1 MTILGIIGAGDLGK
15 QIAYYAIND
24 NHYDRVVFFVY
35 YYVNN
40 TQQNNIKV
48 VGKLVDIEKAFMDKV
63 FDELIIGIGYKHL
76 EFKKKIYEQLK
87 DKITFGK
94 IIHSSSIISKSAN
107 IEEGCVIYP
116 GCIIDI
122 NSVIKANTIINIG
135 CTISHDSEVGKHC
148 LLSPRVAIADFVK
161 INDECTLGINS
172 TIIDNITITSKTKI
186 GASALIIKSI
196 TENGLYIGI
205 PAKKYLKNDSI

>member
-1 MTILGIIGAGDLGK
+1 MKTLGIIGAGDLGQ
-15 QIAYYAIND
+15 QIADYAIND
-24 NHYDRVVFFVY
+24 NHYDGVVFFDDY
-35 YYVNN
+35 YDNN
-40 TQQNNIKV
+40 TKNKIKV
-48 VGKLVDIEKAFMDKV
+48 VGKLVDIEKAFNDKV

-76 EFKKKIYEQLK
+76 EFKKKIYEQFK

-148 LLSPRVAIADFVK
+148 FLSPRVAIAGFVK

-186 GASALIIKSI
+186 GASALIIESI

>member
-1 MTILGIIGAGDLGK
+1 MKTLGIIGAGDLGQ
-15 QIAYYAIND
+15 QIADYAIND
-24 NHYDRVVFFVY
+24 NHYDGVVFFDDY
-35 YYVNN
+35 YDNN
-40 TQQNNIKV
+40 TKNNIKV

-148 LLSPRVAIADFVK
+148 FLSPRVAIAGFVK

-186 GASALIIKSI
+186 GASALIIESI